1 MANLQKHRT
10 HESLNIESA
19 AEWSVQSRQKIED
32 SGTGVDEV
40 IVDVSSYYQ
49 IGFYSDINS
58 YIRFDTS
65 ASDSV
70 VANNDLIIPSETLAF
85 LNVPRGVGNTIYVHF
100 KGVEASD
107 PAANSYIKL
116 VLM

>member
-32 SGTGVDEV
+32 SSSGVAEI

-49 IGFYSDINS
+49 IGFYPDINS
-58 YIRFDTS
+58 YVRFDTS
-65 ASDSV
+65 ASDSIS
-70 VANNDLIIPSETLAF
+70 ANNDLIIPSDTLAF
-85 LNVPRGVGNTIYVHF
+85 LNVPRGVGDTIYVHF
-100 KGVEASD
+100 RGVAASD
-107 PAANSYIKL
+107 TPANSYIKL

>member
-32 SGTGVDEV
+32 SSAGVDEV
-40 IVDVSSYYQ
+40 IVDVSEVSQ
-49 IGFYSDINS
+49 IGFYSDIDF

-70 VANNDLIIPSETLAF
+70 VANNDLIVPGETLAF
-85 LNVPRGVGNTIYVHF
+85 LNVPRGIGDTVYAHF
-100 KGVEASD
+100 KGVSASD

-116 VLM
+116 VHL